1 MITYIIM
8 SILLLSLILITIY
21 GAKIEKRKDFF
32 TFEDTKVL
40 KGIICIIVILVHIPK
55 SFQNPIQDM
64 IGSFAYI
71 GVTFFFLTSSYGLKY
86 KMDNKQDYLN
96 NFWQNRLSKLLVP
109 AIIINIVASI
119 IEFLSYGFKESII
132 LNIFNINKWVLLL
145 LLFYLLFYLINK
157 MKISNLK
164 KDILIIM
171 LVVICSL
178 VDKLTPFKITLRWP
192 TECLGFAYGIIL
204 YDYFNSYKS
213 WINKNYLFKLISLF
227 IIGVIFGLLYLKFKP
242 LYFIGDYC
250 LKIILAIVLLMLLM
264 QLIARIKLGNKIS
277 KFLGSISYE
286 IYLFHYVS
294 FKILQLIKINFNSGI
309 YIVIVIIITI
319 IFSFIINKISK
330 LIVNKLIKS

>member
-1 MITYIIM
+1 M

-119 IEFLSYGFKESII
+119 IEFLSYDS
-132 LNIFNINKWVLLL
+132 
-145 LLFYLLFYLINK
+145 
-157 MKISNLK
+157 
-164 KDILIIM
+164 
-171 LVVICSL
+171 
-178 VDKLTPFKITLRWP
+178 
-192 TECLGFAYGIIL
+192 
-204 YDYFNSYKS
+204 
-213 WINKNYLFKLISLF
+213 KN
-227 IIGVIFGLLYLKFKP
+227 P
-242 LYFIGDYC
+242 
-250 LKIILAIVLLMLLM
+250 
-264 QLIARIKLGNKIS
+264 
-277 KFLGSISYE
+277 
-286 IYLFHYVS
+286 
-294 FKILQLIKINFNSGI
+294 
-309 YIVIVIIITI
+309 
-319 IFSFIINKISK
+319 
-330 LIVNKLIKS
+330 